1 MTSVSRLHRVDALE
15 LEALRAPR
23 RDLLIEEQTAIDRW
37 VQIEG
42 PFAVYGRTLSVGPIG
57 PDARHDV
64 TEVTEF
70 KLAIPLWGS
79 LFRPMMKRALAD
91 RDRRPRARWWWGQE
105 VIPAQTTLLLSVVA
119 IISMVV
125 GYLGVIIGQTITF
138 ATREFGAD
146 DADQGW
152 TLAAVRIGV
161 LLSVVLLRFA
171 DRVGRKPLLIWFT
184 VISVAFTAAGA
195 FSTSMLTLGISQAV
209 ARGLATG
216 LLTLVTLAA
225 TEEVPAAIRSRSIGL
240 ITLATG
246 LGASMVV
253 WVLPVSD
260 LAINGWRIVYLLPLL
275 SLPVLWWASRTL
287 PETRR
292 FDAATSHHAPAKVNR
307 KWFLLL
313 AVTAFASALFLS
325 PSSQFMNQYLSE
337 ELSYSAS
344 DISIFR
350 LLVFSPIAIF
360 VLGAGFLA
368 DRIGRRPVAAVG
380 LAFGATASAA
390 VYYSEGARLWI
401 SAMAGGWLLT
411 AAYTAMRGYQ
421 TELFPT
427 KARAKVGGWLD
438 GIAVTGSALGLIIAG
453 ELSSQWGRL
462 GPGITILLVGPLVV
476 LALVVI
482 AFPETARLELEAF
495 NSDDPPLPQPG

>member
-1 MTSVSRLHRVDALE
+1 MTSVSRLRRVDALE

-171 DRVGRKPLLIWFT
+171 DRVGR
-184 VISVAFTAAGA
+184 
-195 FSTSMLTLGISQAV
+195 
-209 ARGLATG
+209 
-216 LLTLVTLAA
+216 
-225 TEEVPAAIRSRSIGL
+225 
-240 ITLATG
+240 
-246 LGASMVV
+246 
-253 WVLPVSD
+253 
-260 LAINGWRIVYLLPLL
+260 
-275 SLPVLWWASRTL
+275 
-287 PETRR
+287 
-292 FDAATSHHAPAKVNR
+292 
-307 KWFLLL
+307 
-313 AVTAFASALFLS
+313 
-325 PSSQFMNQYLSE
+325 
-337 ELSYSAS
+337 
-344 DISIFR
+344 
-350 LLVFSPIAIF
+350 
-360 VLGAGFLA
+360 
-368 DRIGRRPVAAVG
+368 
-380 LAFGATASAA
+380 
-390 VYYSEGARLWI
+390 
-401 SAMAGGWLLT
+401 
-411 AAYTAMRGYQ
+411 
-421 TELFPT
+421 
-427 KARAKVGGWLD
+427 
-438 GIAVTGSALGLIIAG
+438 
-453 ELSSQWGRL
+453 
-462 GPGITILLVGPLVV
+462 
-476 LALVVI
+476 
-482 AFPETARLELEAF
+482 
-495 NSDDPPLPQPG
+495 